1 MGSRTVELAIV
12 GISQDG
18 GVPQAGCFCRNC
30 RIAIKKPSMRLFP
43 SSCALRGKD
52 GSFHLIEATRSL
64 AEQIVIAAEALGVG
78 VSAPE
83 TVCLTHT
90 HLGHIDGL
98 GQFGKEAIGSIDV
111 PLFVSKKVLL
121 DLKGRRLEDP
131 FFTKIIS
138 PGSFF
143 TPRDGCGF
151 EYMFIPVPHRD
162 ELSDTHA
169 IIIRGEKKSILF
181 LPDHD
186 DWVETLNQGG
196 YETIRE
202 WWSSLGVD
210 IILLDGT
217 FWNDMEIK
225 NRDIAD
231 IPHPT
236 ISETIGRLGHRS
248 NGDPELY
255 FIHMNHTNPIL
266 DEESKEY
273 KEIIDM
279 GWKVAKQGSTFVL

>member
-1 MGSRTVELAIV
+1 MNAGTVELAIV

-30 RIAIKKPSMRLFP
+30 RTAIKKHSMRLFP
-43 SSCALRGKD
+43 SSCTLRGKD
-52 GSFHLIEATRSL
+52 GSLHLIEATRSL
-64 AEQIVIAAEALGVG
+64 AEQIVIASETLGVE

-98 GQFGKEAIGSIDV
+98 GQFGKEAIGSKNI
-111 PLFVSKKVLL
+111 PLFGSEKVLL
-121 DLKGRRLEDP
+121 DLKERRLEDP
-131 FFTKIIS
+131 FYTKIIS
-138 PGSFF
+138 SGSFF
-143 TPRDGCGF
+143 TPKDGCGF

-162 ELSDTHA
+162 EFSDTHA
-169 IIIRGEKKSILF
+169 IVIKGENRSILF

-186 DWVETLNQGG
+186 DWAKTLNQSGF
-196 YETIRE
+196 ETIRG

-210 IILLDGT
+210 VILLDGT
-217 FWNDMEIK
+217 FWNDTEIK
-225 NRDIAD
+225 NRDIAN

-236 ISETIGRLGHRS
+236 ISETIGRLGRRS
-248 NGDPELY
+248 HGDPELY

-273 KEIIDM
+273 KSIIEM